1 MCTPSLSFSLGQLS
15 TLFPLLALP
24 CPALPGPSKRP
35 RSRLHLQRHTLSCRD
50 YCCCHCHTTDRVAC
64 SIPPFA
70 CLPAYSTHE
79 HAHIAYYSSTVYP
92 SSHRHHFAWPSSSI
106 RKRRDPTVRARF
118 KEIPT
123 PTCLSTRGE
132 TRLRQAAR
140 GSPAPHRF
148 SFVPVLPSCSLLSA
162 TKPLL

>member
-1 MCTPSLSFSLGQLS
+1 MCTPSLSLCVVLPWATQHSS
-15 TLFPLLALP
+15 HSLP
-24 CPALPGPSKRP
+24 CPALPCPGKRP
-35 RSRLHLQRHTLSCRD
+35 QSAPPETPSRIASCRD
-50 YCCCHCHTTDRVAC
+50 LCCCCHCHTTDRALC

-70 CLPAYSTHE
+70 CLPALEY
-79 HAHIAYYSSTVYP
+79 AHIAYNSSTVYP

-123 PTCLSTRGE
+123 PTCPSTRGE